1 MKLHAENP
9 EIMKYVRWTWIF

>member
-9 EIMKYVRWTWIF
+9 EIMKYIRWTWIF